1 MHSAGLCCTVDAAA
15 VSREGGSA
23 PIVHAHAAVYGN
35 CCCRLRHDMH
45 RWPSMQTWSSQT
57 PFSVTWLQLVHL
69 VRSLRAAGHFTAVAV
84 TKPFEFEGQRKLEAA
99 ERLLAALEEAAHLVV
114 VVEQVG
120 CSTPACSC

>member
-1 MHSAGLCCTVDAAA
+1 MAAQLLTIQMQQYTVDLLLP
-15 VSREGGSA
+15 SA
-23 PIVHAHAAVYGN
+23 LHA
-35 CCCRLRHDMH
+35 R
-45 RWPSMQTWSSQT
+45 RWPWKSRFCPCSGLWEHLQQTLSCCMLS
-57 PFSVTWLQLVHL
+57 PVTWLQLVHL

-120 CSTPACSC
+120 CSPPACSC